1 MRLKMV
7 TACHNRIMKILV
19 LGGTQFIGRHFVAAS
34 LARGH
39 RVTVFTRGRT
49 QADLPQE
56 VERLEG
62 DRSEGI
68 SGLSALHGDSWDA
81 CVDLSG
87 YTPLQVRSSTE
98 LLAPFLKRYLFISTA
113 SVYAL
118 SGSQPVTEGNVLVG
132 PAAENETTVNGDTYG
147 PLKVTC
153 ENIVREVFGDRA
165 TVVRPQIVAG
175 PYDHT
180 GRHTYWVTRGPSPEP
195 VAMPGDGTDYV
206 QVIDA
211 RDLAG
216 FAVRLLENDIAGTF
230 DAAGP
235 RITWAEFAT
244 ALGITRPVWV
254 STQVMDRA
262 GVDISKFPMYIP
274 AASSQYAMFMNL
286 TGTKALAAGLDLT
299 PPDKTIQDTLP
310 WSLKQLYP
318 NAYTAEEEARLIQ
331 LENTAE

>member
-1 MRLKMV
+1 
-7 TACHNRIMKILV
+7 MKILV
-19 LGGTQFIGRHFVAAS
+19 LGGTQFIGRHVVATAV
-34 LARGH
+34 ANGH
-39 RVTVFTRGRT
+39 DVTVLTRGLT
-49 QADLPQE
+49 PADLPDS
-56 VERLEG
+56 VERLTG
-62 DRSEGI
+62 DRNHGAAGI
-68 SGLSALHGDSWDA
+68 SALQGRTWDA
-81 CVDLSG
+81 CIDISG
-87 YTPLQVRSSTE
+87 YTPHQVRSSTE

-118 SGSQPVTEGNVLVG
+118 SGSQPVTEENALVAA
-132 PAAENETTVNGDTYG
+132 AAENETTVNGDTYG

-153 ENIVREVFGDRA
+153 ENIVLEVLGERA

-180 GRHTYWVTRGPSPEP
+180 GRHTYWVTRGPSHDP

-216 FAVRLLENDIAGTF
+216 FAVKVLANEIAGTF

-235 RITWAEFAT
+235 RITWAEFAA

-254 STQVMDRA
+254 PTQIMDRA

-274 AASSQYAMFMNL
+274 AASSQYAMFMNVA
-286 TGTKALAAGLDLT
+286 GKKAVAAGLVLT
-299 PPDKTIQDTLP
+299 PPDKTIQDTRP
-310 WSLKQLYP
+310 WSLQQSYP
-318 NAYTAEEEARLIQ
+318 QAYTAEEEARLIE
-331 LENTAE
+331 LKDGPA